1 MLAKTEKP
9 AKSASPAMKFVPI
22 VVILVVL
29 AGAGYYFFAGGNN
42 APTAPTAAKPATPA
56 ASTAAT
62 GTPASPTAATPAA
75 APAPEMTKE
84 QLLKEA
90 SNAYRENNLVTPAGN
105 NALEFYMRVL
115 DKDPNNAS
123 ARDALLENFQYFT
136 SPTEGLINAGKL
148 DDANRVIELLTKVD
162 PSNFT
167 LNILRSKL
175 DAKKKQV
182 DHDQAVAAAAAARA
196 AAAPAQSAQSA
207 QNTQNAT
214 PPATAPAEATPTPAT
229 VPAGTTAAA
238 SRPATPTPAPAVT
251 PPPAPAAAP
260 PAGGESHPAELVRAV
275 QPDYP
280 PDAYRSRAQGWVEV
294 EFTVGSDGSV
304 SNATVVGA
312 EPTRIFNNAA
322 LNAIRRWTFKP
333 KVDNGKAVDDRLRR
347 RIEFKLS

>member
-1 MLAKTEKP
+1 MSAKAASLP
-9 AKSASPAMKFVPI
+9 KSGQPAMKFVPI
-22 VVILVVL
+22 ILILLVI
-29 AGAGYYFFAGGNN
+29 AGAAYYFVAGGGSSTSPIV
-42 APTAPTAAKPATPA
+42 AKPGATAPTAAVPGT
-56 ASTAAT
+56 TAA
-62 GTPASPTAATPAA
+62 PTAATPAA
-75 APAPEMTKE
+75 APAPEATKE

-90 SNAYRENNLVTPAGN
+90 SVAYRENNLVAPAGS
-105 NALEFYMRVL
+105 NALELYMRVL

-148 DDANRVIELLTKVD
+148 DEANRVIDLLTKVD

-182 DHDQAVAAAAAARA
+182 DHDQTVAAAAAARA
-196 AAAPAQSAQSA
+196 AAAPAQSAQS
-207 QNTQNAT
+207 TQNST
-214 PPATAPAEATPTPAT
+214 PP
-229 VPAGTTAAA
+229 TAAPVEA
-238 SRPATPTPAPAVT
+238 APTPAPATTVASRATT
-251 PPPAPAAAP
+251 PTPSPAVAAPAPVAAT
-260 PAGGESHPAELVRAV
+260 PAGGDSHPAELVRAV

-294 EFTVGSDGSV
+294 EFTVGADGSV
-304 SNATVVGA
+304 NNATVVGS
-312 EPTRIFNNAA
+312 EPSRIFNNAA

-333 KVDNGKAVDDRLRR
+333 KLDNGKAVDDRMRR